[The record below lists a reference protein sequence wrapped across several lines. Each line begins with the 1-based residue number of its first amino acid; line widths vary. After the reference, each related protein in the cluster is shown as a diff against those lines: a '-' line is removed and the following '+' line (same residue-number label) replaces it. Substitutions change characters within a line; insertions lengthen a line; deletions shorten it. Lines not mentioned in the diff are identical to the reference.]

1 MIPLAQVEAAN
12 SVADGLAKN
21 PLAYVCALAILGAAF
36 TLRGWL
42 SEKDKSAAT
51 INALNQTMIVNMRE
65 DAKEQ
70 REILQEVIPLAA
82 KLVDGVDTLERVTD
96 KLTSRGA

>member
-1 MIPLAQVEAAN
+1 
-12 SVADGLAKN
+12 
-21 PLAYVCALAILGAAF
+21 
-36 TLRGWL
+36 
-42 SEKDKSAAT
+42 
-51 INALNQTMIVNMRE
+51 MIVNMRE